1 MPNSI
6 LLITLLL
13 AGFVYWFNFQKI
25 KEIAIGATRVHCQAM
40 EVQMLDDYIAANG
53 IWLRRNKRGK
63 WQIQRTFLFEFSSTG
78 ADRYN
83 GKITML
89 GQQVETIYMEPYRIN
104 LN

>member
-1 MPNSI
+1 LNSI
-6 LLITLLL
+6 VLIGLFL
-13 AGFVYWFNFQKI
+13 AGFVYWFNFQAV
-25 KEIAIGATRVHCQAM
+25 KEIALRATRAHCRAM

-53 IWLRRNKRGK
+53 IWLSRDKHGK

-89 GQQVETIYMEPYRIN
+89 GQRVETIYMEPYRIN